1 MQMLGIM
8 MAVVGLILLA
18 SARGV
23 YRGGLKTTEAYKDM
37 PGDNDSFLILLS
49 NGMLVLRI
57 IGGLLMVV
65 GVIFI
70 VM

>member
-23 YRGGLKTTEAYKDM
+23 YRGGQKTTEAYKDM